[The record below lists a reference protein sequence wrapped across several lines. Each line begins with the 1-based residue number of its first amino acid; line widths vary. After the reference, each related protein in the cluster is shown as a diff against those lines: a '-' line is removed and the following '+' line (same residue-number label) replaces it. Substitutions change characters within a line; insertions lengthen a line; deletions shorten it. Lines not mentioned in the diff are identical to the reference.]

1 MNELRFLDALGM
13 IDDDLLREADTDF
26 TAPLPA
32 APSSRRMMTAAV
44 STAAVAALT
53 LGAVAL
59 INGHRAKD
67 MLTPPE
73 QPAVNITPSSDGGRT
88 PAAED
93 TTEVST
99 ETGSSEA
106 VSGTAAADSHR
117 SSASGET
124 VSTQTAGSGLS
135 AASEDTPSAGTAAA
149 SESSPTAAGQQRTS
163 DVTRKSSKTTTAV
176 SSAKAPAQ
184 TTTRTTTAATAP
196 TEGHKGG
203 VQSGNCYWQPFAG
216 YIDPDMDSYHEDE
229 EHHVDIRTAE
239 GFYRQLSTG
248 EYAAQGIKSDIS
260 VTDFGGYIGKVA
272 EVASTSEYH
281 GGGAESQ
288 APSLTGADVYYYA
301 PAGNNKAFII
311 VRKNDQCS
319 IFIAD
324 NIQSSSGFKKGM
336 AFFGVEDSGDI
347 QSIECRIMVPDNGL
361 MAVLKEETITD
372 PGRIKAVYDILCELI
387 PEDYSKLPEH
397 IGTPPW
403 LTAAYEAYRNDPN
416 APQRTDHSITIKLK
430 DGTVLEDILYQPY
443 IGNGYVQGMEE
454 LTPEQNA
461 ALRELV

>member
-32 APSSRRMMTAAV
+32 APSSRRMITAAV

-106 VSGTAAADSHR
+106 VSGTAAAESHTKA
-117 SSASGET
+117 ASGET

-135 AASEDTPSAGTAAA
+135 AASEDTPSAGTAAPP
-149 SESSPTAAGQQRTS
+149 ENSPTAAGQQHTS
-163 DVTRKSSKTTTAV
+163 DVTRKSSKTTTTV

-184 TTTRTTTAATAP
+184 TTTRTPTAATT
-196 TEGHKGG
+196 TEVHTGG
-203 VQSGNCYWQPFAG
+203 IQNGNCYWQPFTAQL
-216 YIDPDMDSYHEDE
+216 DPYADSYGDDE
-229 EHHVDIRTAE
+229 IHHVDIRTAE

-311 VRKNDQCS
+311 VRKEDQCS

-324 NIQSSSGFKKGM
+324 NIQSSSGFRKGM

-347 QSIECRIMVPDNGL
+347 QSIEYRIMVPDNGL
-361 MAVLKEETITD
+361 MAVSKEETITAPD
-372 PGRIKAVYDILCELI
+372 RIKAVYDILCELV
-387 PEDYSKLPEH
+387 PEDYSKLPDH